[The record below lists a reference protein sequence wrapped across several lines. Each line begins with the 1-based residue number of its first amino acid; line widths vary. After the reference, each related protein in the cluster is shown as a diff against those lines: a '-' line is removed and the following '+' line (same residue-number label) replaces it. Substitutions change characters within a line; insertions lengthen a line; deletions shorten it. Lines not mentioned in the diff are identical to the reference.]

1 MSTEWWKI
9 NVVCW
14 LFKKLE
20 FKFIVLFALRSFCF
34 EETIEVDL
42 EDKMVNLGKISN
54 IKKSLVLKFSWLQQT
69 AYVGSITRYL
79 FFSMN
84 GENRRMSARRC
95 DGIDISYLISI

>member
-1 MSTEWWKI
+1 MKLFWKI
-9 NVVCW
+9 KW
-14 LFKKLE
+14 LIL
-20 FKFIVLFALRSFCF
+20 ARSA
-34 EETIEVDL
+34 IL
-42 EDKMVNLGKISN
+42 
-54 IKKSLVLKFSWLQQT
+54 KKSLVLKFSWLQQT

>member
-1 MSTEWWKI
+1 MSTEWRKI

-14 LFKKLE
+14 WFKKLE
-20 FKFIVLFALRSFCF
+20 FKLIVLFALRSFCF

-54 IKKSLVLKFSWLQQT
+54 IEKKPGFEVLMASANSLCGFYNTLSV
-69 AYVGSITRYL
+69 
-79 FFSMN
+79 FSMN